1 MSAQPSQ
8 PNDALTLGLDW
19 LQARLAL
26 LRPPQSA
33 PPERR
38 AGPFTWSQ
46 PAVAASPAPSVD
58 EVRQARAAFE
68 AAMQANPQHRLV
80 QIADRLGLGPH
91 ESDLLLLCLGHAL
104 QSAIA
109 SLCVGASGQPYPT
122 FALARHLSDDSAWD
136 ALAPEQ
142 QVRTTR
148 LAAASDWSALAPERP
163 LRAWRLIEISQP
175 TSTPLI
181 AAGLRA
187 DEWVV
192 NYIVGANELDDRLAL
207 LCLPLDLDADAAL
220 LAPSQAA
227 LLEANLLQLNRR
239 AGRPGP
245 VLAQLLG
252 ANAAGRRLFA
262 WHIAQSGGLR
272 LYRLP
277 ASLVPSAVADLETF
291 ARLWERQ
298 LRLTQQCALLVE
310 ASEVTAE
317 SVAPVLRLLERI
329 GGLVLV
335 DAGQPLPGLD
345 SALAITVAAPTAREQ
360 RTIWEQELGADEYDW
375 AARLAAQFSLNA
387 GEIAMTAAASAGA
400 SEAADPIG
408 AHAWQ
413 LCRARARTLLDGLVQ
428 RIEPK
433 AQLQQLVLPATAQAQ
448 IEQIRDQVLHRSTV
462 YDDYGFREAMSYG
475 FGISALLAGESGTG
489 KTMAAEALAHALDLD
504 LYRIDL
510 SAVVSK
516 YIGETEK
523 NLRRIFDAAEQS
535 GAILLFDEADALFG
549 KRSEVKDSHDR
560 YANIEVSYLLQRM
573 ENYDGLAI
581 LTTNMKSALDQAFLR
596 RLRFI
601 VDFPFPGAT
610 EREQIWRGAFPAGV
624 RGALALDYGK
634 LARPSLTGGQIRNI
648 ALNAAFMAAAHGGIV
663 TIELLREATLAE
675 WRKQGRSGSAAD
687 LAGWETP
694 AAPAQALPVLV
705 GDEE

>member
-1 MSAQPSQ
+1 MIVQSSQ
-8 PNDALTLGLDW
+8 PIDVLALGLDW
-19 LQARLAL
+19 LQLRLAL
-26 LRPPQSA
+26 LQPPQSA
-33 PPERR
+33 APAQRT
-38 AGPFTWSQ
+38 GFFTWSQ
-46 PAVAASPAPSVD
+46 PTVAASPAPHVD
-58 EVRQARAAFE
+58 AVRQARAAFE
-68 AAMQANPQHRLV
+68 SAMQANPQHRLV
-80 QIADRLGLGPH
+80 QIADRLGLEPH
-91 ESDLLLLCLGHAL
+91 ERDLFLLCLGHAL
-104 QSAIA
+104 HSAIA
-109 SLCVGASGQPYPT
+109 RLCAGASGQLYPT
-122 FALARHLSDDSAWD
+122 FALAQHMSDDSAWD
-136 ALAPEQ
+136 ALMPEQ
-142 QVRTTR
+142 QAQTTR
-148 LAAASDWSALAPERP
+148 LAAASDWLVLAPERP

-175 TSTPLI
+175 TNTPLI

-207 LCLPLDLDADAAL
+207 LCLPLDLDADVAL

-227 LLEANLLQLNRR
+227 LLEASLVQLNQR
-239 AGRPGP
+239 ASRPGP
-245 VLAQLLG
+245 VLARLLG

-277 ASLVPSAVADLETF
+277 ASLIPTVVGDLETF
-291 ARLWERQ
+291 VRLWERQ
-298 LRLTQQCALLVE
+298 LRLTHQCALLVE
-310 ASEVTAE
+310 ASDVSDEN
-317 SVAPVLRLLERI
+317 VAPVLRLLERI
-329 GGLVLV
+329 GGVVLV
-335 DAGQPLPGLD
+335 DAGQSLPGLD
-345 SALAITVAAPTAREQ
+345 SALAIAVTAPTVREQ
-360 RTIWEQELGADEYDW
+360 RAIWEQVLPPAEHAW

-387 GEIAMTAAASAGA
+387 GEIAMTAEASAGA
-400 SEAADPIG
+400 SEAAESIG

-475 FGISALLAGESGTG
+475 FGISVLLAGESGTG

-581 LTTNMKSALDQAFLR
+581 LTTNMKGALDQAFLR

-601 VDFPFPGAT
+601 VDFPFPGKA

-624 RGALALDYGK
+624 HGAQDLDYGK

-648 ALNAAFMAAAHGGIV
+648 ALNAAFMAAARDGIV
-663 TIELLREATLAE
+663 TIDLLREATLAE

-694 AAPAQALPVLV
+694 ARLVLAPVPAESEA
-705 GDEE
+705 